1 MEWRLSAANG
11 LLHMLLDFIAGNIY
25 WLAPWVNKPFSLF
38 TVFRLYEP
46 WWLNFLLHRSFVLEI
61 AIVIWA
67 VY

>member
-11 LLHMLLDFIAGNIY
+11 LLHMLRDTIY
-25 WLAPWVNKPFSLF
+25 WLAPWVNKPFSLC
-38 TVFRLYEP
+38 TVSRLYEP
-46 WWLNFLLHRSFVLEI
+46 WRLNFLLHRSFILEI